1 MAGIIKKQILKHL
14 SRFTKN
20 LSPDKINLSTLKG
33 EGQVTN
39 IELDEE
45 VLQNMLDLPT
55 WLAINKIPW
64 TKLKAHPICLSLDKV
79 IMEMST
85 CDEPRAPN
93 GPSPIATASGQSE
106 YGFAEKVVEG
116 ISVSVNSIIIR
127 IGAKAFN
134 ASFELS
140 QLRIYS
146 VNAKWEHDDLR
157 FTRLQESQRGEV
169 LTFKEINWQMIRI
182 EADAIQ
188 SCQHE
193 IMSAPVRLITNQSKI
208 RIILKRRLKDC
219 NVVAS
224 KLILILDDLLWVLT
238 DSQLKAMVQ
247 YAKSLSEAIEKS
259 AEQRKSLASEPM
271 QSSMSSYN
279 SQEMKTQQSSAASDQ
294 NDAIVRLF
302 NDFDVKETS
311 YHLAISHL
319 DLHIYANRRVSGGA
333 MQLSFSQLTIDY
345 YPFHKA
351 DDSCSHWMHYSD
363 ATKTRSEWAEELLQ
377 EFKGNVELL
386 KQAVKDHNLDSPV
399 KSPFQES
406 PQHIQIG
413 KDQTSKGI
421 SKAFVSS
428 QQPKEKLMSS
438 PVVVR
443 LADVNFYQVSTADQ
457 CRRSPKTLI
466 SCNKKSLYLP
476 QEMPAIHIEFTEYY
490 YPDGK
495 DFPIPNANLYIQL
508 NALQFTLDERS
519 ILWLNQFVLDMKQS
533 LSQFM
538 AMYKLTDN
546 SKSEEHVDVRVDG
559 LMIKLI
565 IPSERKQN
573 HRDDPYAIS
582 IQSSEMIAT
591 NTRHS
596 AYCRHS
602 DLEAAFQNFK
612 DSTFFSRTFTEFPK
626 SSDCFNLL
634 HPIFERHAHEQ
645 DTKLHDIYKGIITPQ
660 LNKCAL
666 KTSAASD
673 VWAVHFSQFWMDYEG
688 MKSGKGRPISFVDS
702 FPLTLWICQPMRC
715 EQSHKEPFCNQ
726 DSLNIL
732 KSESCDLAD
741 RLQHKKHLKEYY
753 STEMEAFP
761 SGSENLCSSKST
773 SGSQSAYVADI
784 HVLLHIQKHVSMQ
797 INHYQYLFLLYLQ
810 ESLALL
816 LDNLRKDVETVTGNP
831 AKEANVCIGI
841 LLKSADIALLL
852 HPLVQGSMCNPPV
865 LEQGGPGTSDLL
877 PMENREA
884 YESESKLVST
894 STTQM
899 NNLDINVVTNCGS
912 LNANL
917 NLLIDP
923 VLKSNSDMNLPSESS
938 FLNDAAEKLWRKM
951 NEESNS
957 GLFSRSDSEEICESL
972 SDNSFP
978 RELADMSNC
987 REDNVKILMGKEEEK
1002 SGFSNNKSK
1011 AECSTVKVIE
1021 TETDSVEQSEKF
1033 EDGKE
1038 KSNTAK
1044 MPAFQSSLS
1053 GKPKE
1058 SCQSNLPA
1066 FSVSYKNMKKSPSQ
1080 ASLDTI
1086 STDSIFFEE
1095 HYLESDGSDSQS
1107 FLEKAIL
1114 SSKPVENMPDEGTE
1128 NENYGESSPDV
1139 LSAISECTQDA
1150 SEEMMSVV
1158 VFKIFGINGEI
1169 DIRGED
1175 TEVCL
1180 QINHVLPNQL
1190 GNISVRHYLCNR
1202 TAGSDPKCAAG
1213 PIKPT
1218 PEVRLRWESGP
1229 SALIHSLQ
1237 SEKTGFL
1244 QCHVE
1249 DFTADFLTSSLMN
1262 IQRFLEDDMFAE
1274 VMPMNVKISNTK
1286 INIKDDSPRDS
1297 LSAPESVPVTV
1308 HIDLLTIERKDDGSF
1323 YITDHQTVSSDSPK
1337 TQNSIGNQDAEAGT
1351 HKKKFFVPVH
1361 TNISRN

>member
-1 MAGIIKKQILKHL
+1 
-14 SRFTKN
+14 
-20 LSPDKINLSTLKG
+20 
-33 EGQVTN
+33 
-39 IELDEE
+39 
-45 VLQNMLDLPT
+45 
-55 WLAINKIPW
+55 
-64 TKLKAHPICLSLDKV
+64 
-79 IMEMST
+79 
-85 CDEPRAPN
+85 
-93 GPSPIATASGQSE
+93 
-106 YGFAEKVVEG
+106 
-116 ISVSVNSIIIR
+116 
-127 IGAKAFN
+127 
-134 ASFELS
+134 
-140 QLRIYS
+140 
-146 VNAKWEHDDLR
+146 
-157 FTRLQESQRGEV
+157 
-169 LTFKEINWQMIRI
+169 
-182 EADAIQ
+182 
-188 SCQHE
+188 
-193 IMSAPVRLITNQSKI
+193 
-208 RIILKRRLKDC
+208 
-219 NVVAS
+219 
-224 KLILILDDLLWVLT
+224 
-238 DSQLKAMVQ
+238 MVQ

-271 QSSMSSYN
+271 QSSMSAYN
-279 SQEMKTQQSSAASDQ
+279 SQEMKTHQSSAASDQ
-294 NDAIVRLF
+294 NDAISVVWFAQIRYLPRPVPVPEPREE
-302 NDFDVKETS
+302 DE
-311 YHLAISHL
+311 
-319 DLHIYANRRVSGGA
+319 
-333 MQLSFSQLTIDY
+333 
-345 YPFHKA
+345 
-351 DDSCSHWMHYSD
+351 SCSHWMHYSD

-399 KSPFQES
+399 KSPSQES

-413 KDQTSKGI
+413 KDQMSKGI
-421 SKAFVSS
+421 SKTFVSS

-538 AMYKLTDN
+538 AMYKLNDN

-591 NTRHS
+591 NARHS

-741 RLQHKKHLKEYY
+741 RLQHKKRLKEYY

-761 SGSENLCSSKST
+761 SGSENLCSSKNT
-773 SGSQSAYVADI
+773 SGSQSVYVADI

-894 STTQM
+894 STPQM

-912 LNANL
+912 LNTNL

-1002 SGFSNNKSK
+1002 SDFSNNKSK

-1021 TETDSVEQSEKF
+1021 TETDSVGQSEKF
-1033 EDGKE
+1033 ENGKE
-1038 KSNTAK
+1038 KLNTAK
-1044 MPAFQSSLS
+1044 MLAFQSSLS

-1114 SSKPVENMPDEGTE
+1114 SNKPVENMPDEGTE

-1158 VFKIFGINGEI
+1158 VFKVFGINGEI

-1218 PEVRLRWESGP
+1218 PEVKLRWESGP

-1262 IQRFLEDDMFAE
+1262 IQRFLEDDMLAE

-1297 LSAPESVPVTV
+1297 LSATESVPVTV
-1308 HIDLLTIERKDDGSF
+1308 YIDLLMIERKDDGSF
-1323 YITDHQTVSSDSPK
+1323 YITGRTFLPFPIFNTGNIQTLFIYLLTYLLQLIEENECLK
-1337 TQNSIGNQDAEAGT
+1337 QELAKAKMALAEAHMEKDT
-1351 HKKKFFVPVH
+1351 LLHHIKKMNNEKC
-1361 TNISRN
+1361 